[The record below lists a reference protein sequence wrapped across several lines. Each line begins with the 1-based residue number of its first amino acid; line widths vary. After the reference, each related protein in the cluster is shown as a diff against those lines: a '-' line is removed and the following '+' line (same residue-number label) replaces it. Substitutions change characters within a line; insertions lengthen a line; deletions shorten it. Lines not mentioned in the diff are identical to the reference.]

1 MAKRKKTTRARRR
14 KSAPMMSA
22 PRRARRRRS
31 RAALSEL
38 FNPTTAAAA
47 GRAVGAGAIGGMI
60 AGGVSRLLTN
70 RPAYERILAVGA
82 ASFVTYAVLGYPH
95 MASGMAGALAATE
108 SAPIYN
114 KFMSEGSLVDY
125 ADVDALNTMPTEVMS
140 ENGETLT
147 LAEVDGEMVYLNEDN
162 QISLAETAYLQ
173 QGIYP
178 DYSVQY

>member
-1 MAKRKKTTRARRR
+1 MAKRKKTTRTRRR
-14 KSAPMMSA
+14 KAAPMMSA
-22 PRRARRRRS
+22 PRRSRRRRS
-31 RAALSEL
+31 RSALSEM

-47 GRAVGAGAIGGMI
+47 GRAVAAGAVGGMI
-60 AGGVSRLLTN
+60 AGGVSRLLAN
-70 RPAYERILAVGA
+70 RPIYERIAAVGA

-125 ADVDALNTMPTEVMS
+125 ADTDALNTMPTEVMS
-140 ENGETLT
+140 ENGEMLT

-173 QGIYP
+173 EGIYP
-178 DYSVQY
+178 NYSVQY

>member
-1 MAKRKKTTRARRR
+1 MAKRKKTTKTRRR
-14 KSAPMMSA
+14 KAAPMMSA
-22 PRRARRRRS
+22 PRRTRRRRS
-31 RAALSEL
+31 RSALSEM

-47 GRAVGAGAIGGMI
+47 GRAVAAGAIGGMI

-70 RPAYERILAVGA
+70 RPVYERIAAVGA

-140 ENGETLT
+140 EDGTMVT